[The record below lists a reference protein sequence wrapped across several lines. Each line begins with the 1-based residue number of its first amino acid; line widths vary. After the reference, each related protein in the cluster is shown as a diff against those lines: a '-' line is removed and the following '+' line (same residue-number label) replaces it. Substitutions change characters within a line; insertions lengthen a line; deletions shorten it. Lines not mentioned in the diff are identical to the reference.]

1 MCFCGPSMAFRG
13 EVFARPKGGKLM
25 IQVTQGAATEIKK
38 VLTAN
43 QAAQDRGL
51 KLVPAEK
58 GAVSLTIDKAQ
69 PGDAVLK
76 DGDRPLLIVDSTIT
90 RRLDD
95 AILDVSMDDD
105 KRDEASRFVLRSHAG
120 A

>member
-1 MCFCGPSMAFRG
+1 
-13 EVFARPKGGKLM
+13 M
-25 IQVTQGAATEIKK
+25 IQVTQGAASEIKK

-43 QAAQDRGL
+43 QAGRDRGL
-51 KLVPAEK
+51 KLVPAEE

-95 AILDVSMDDD
+95 AILDVTVDAK
-105 KRDEASRFVLRSHAG
+105 KREEGSRFVLRSHAG
-120 A
+120 V